1 MKKQFVLNHRTF
13 ADLSKNDNITEN
25 GIYTYLCLKPLV
37 NNYYTYLH
45 ITVTELNSVLSDA
58 DIIKRPKQQDIIKQG
73 LKELEAAEYIK
84 IISTKKND
92 FDYELDVEGMV
103 EEYSKDNP
111 FTIYE
116 VDAFKQA
123 LKDNNG
129 YKTIFKYLSNYFYKV
144 THNEMS
150 ADDSELYYFNADRES
165 LAKDCELSVRSIDK
179 YNDIL
184 VNNEI
189 IYIHKHDYKYT
200 DSNKQVP
207 NAYGL
212 YKNKDK
218 IDEKC
223 NEYISGLK
231 DGVYQSSIPRG
242 KGSKKLMEEA
252 KKAQYAP
259 VEEATDEE
267 LAEHDNRHKALY
279 AKRMAKKMEKEKTV
293 VAESVP
299 MKEVEEVVQADSK
312 DFDTIIAERK
322 AENKAIL
329 SDSNK
334 KETVQADNKHKITLE
349 EFERKWHNKPVQKAE
364 KKKIEKVVEPV
375 ETHRVDRDEEYNV
388 IMSELKLNSDT
399 TFDKASKMFDSLL
412 LDKYDFV
419 NEVADD
425 KALKERFKNEWE
437 TSITVQ
443 KVEPIIEEE
452 ENPFA

>member
-349 EFERKWHNKPVQKAE
+349 EFERKWHNKPVQKVE